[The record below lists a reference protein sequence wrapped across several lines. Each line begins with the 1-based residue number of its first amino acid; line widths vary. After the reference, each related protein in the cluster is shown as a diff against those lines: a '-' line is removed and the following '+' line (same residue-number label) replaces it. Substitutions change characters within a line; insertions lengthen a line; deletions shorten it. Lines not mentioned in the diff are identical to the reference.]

1 MSGPASIPE
10 ATIELVKASGH
21 RQLVPVTQ
29 SPFLIAR
36 GAEAAGGLQFSDE
49 YKYISRRC
57 AALVYAEGEFRLED
71 RGQLNG
77 LFVNGEKIDN
87 RTLRDG
93 DRITFGRVD
102 SLWLIFHLGSPPQLL
117 PQFLS
122 RLEQASTL
130 EPGARNLRHLSL
142 LLEATALLHSSLP
155 LEDVLGA
162 MVDRAMAI
170 THADRGL
177 LLEADPQRRLCPLLA
192 RQRSGKPLPIEAVT
206 PSQTA
211 IARALEQAR
220 GVVEQDLAQATAALR
235 DAASVAAQQLRA
247 VIAIPL
253 FSGAKFPSQEA
264 TGVGTPSELLGVLYL
279 DSLRP
284 TAFSHL
290 DRQIL
295 DALALE
301 ATSVLDNARLV
312 EKVQQQRRF
321 EQELEIARKIQQG
334 LLPDKSFQPPPQ
346 FEVTGVN
353 RPCLAVGGDYYDLLE
368 LSPDR
373 IAFVIADVSGKGLG
387 GALLT
392 SMLQGNFSAMA
403 LGQDP
408 ARVFAHVN
416 RFICEHSKVERY
428 ATLFFGILDSTGG
441 LEFINAGH
449 PSPLLIR
456 AGRVT
461 SPFAAEC
468 LPLGLFPESEF
479 KIGSSTLEVGDT
491 LVLFTDGITEA
502 LNPEDE
508 QFGVD
513 RLAELVARHAGSR
526 VKELES
532 CILQAVE
539 DFSGGADQADDSTLL
554 VVRYQGTV

>member
-1 MSGPASIPE
+1 MSSPASIPE
-10 ATIELVKASGH
+10 ATIEVVKASGH
-21 RQLVPVTQ
+21 RQLVPVTR
-29 SPFLIAR
+29 SPFPIGR
-36 GAEAAGGLQFSDE
+36 RPEAADGLQFPDKDSFV
-49 YKYISRRC
+49 SRRC

-71 RGQLNG
+71 RGQLHG
-77 LFVNGEKIDN
+77 LSVNGEKIDK

-93 DRITFGRVD
+93 DKITFGHTD
-102 SLWLIFHLGSPPQLL
+102 SLWLIFHLGAPPQLL

-122 RLEQASTL
+122 RLEQASAL

-155 LEDVLGA
+155 LEDILGA

-177 LLEADPQRRLCPLLA
+177 LLEADAQRRLCPLFA
-192 RQRSGKPLPIEAVT
+192 RQRSGKPLPIEDVT

-211 IARALEQAR
+211 IARAREQAR
-220 GVVEQDLAQATAALR
+220 GVVERDLAQADAALR
-235 DAASVAAQQLRA
+235 DAGSIRIQRLRA

-253 FSGAKFPSQEA
+253 FARATFPSQED
-264 TGVGTPSELLGVLYL
+264 TGAPTPGELLGVLYL
-279 DSLRP
+279 DSLQP
-284 TAFSHL
+284 AAFSDL

-295 DALALE
+295 DALAVE
-301 ATSVLDNARLV
+301 AASVLDNARLV
-312 EKVQQQRRF
+312 KKVQQQRRL
-321 EQELEIARKIQQG
+321 EQELEIARTIQQA
-334 LLPDKSFQPPPQ
+334 LLPKSFRPPPQ

-368 LSPDR
+368 LPPDR
-373 IAFVIADVSGKGLG
+373 ITFVIADVSGKGLG

-392 SMLQGNFSAMA
+392 SMLQGSFSAMA
-403 LGQDP
+403 LGEDA
-408 ARVFAHVN
+408 ARVFAHIN
-416 RFICEHSKVERY
+416 RFICAHSAVERY

-449 PSPLLIR
+449 PSPLLVR

-461 SPFAAEC
+461 SPFAAKC

-479 KIGSSTLEVGDT
+479 TIGSSTLEAGDT

-502 LNPEDE
+502 LNPQDE
-508 QFGVD
+508 QFGID

-532 CILQAVE
+532 YILQAVE
-539 DFSGGADQADDSTLL
+539 DFSGGAAQTDDSTLL
-554 VVRYQGTV
+554 VVRYRGAL